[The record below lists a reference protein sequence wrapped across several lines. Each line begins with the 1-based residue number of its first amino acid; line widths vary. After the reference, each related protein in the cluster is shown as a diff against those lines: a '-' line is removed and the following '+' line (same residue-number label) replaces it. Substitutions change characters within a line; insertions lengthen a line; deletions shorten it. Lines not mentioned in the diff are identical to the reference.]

1 MEILL
6 TGKLS
11 AISAGFCNDLCSQH
25 KVILASEDVNKDN
38 VGKTAIPFNI
48 TTDSEKFPRL
58 FRSYNIGTVIFFSEA
73 AEGVRKSSDEL
84 SRLENVLKNC
94 VEFDVPKVIFV
105 SSTSVYSEMLE
116 PNESSQ
122 ILPKD
127 SIEVQLSA
135 CEQLCTYYR
144 ENESLSVLV
153 LHVPYL
159 YGYGE
164 NTSAVSDLV
173 KQAVDRASI
182 RFPGSREQ
190 SCEYLSQ
197 EDFSGLIT
205 RFIDDWPTRPVINVP
220 GGSTY
225 SFSGLG
231 VEFIKLIPTLRIS
244 YAGGNKA
251 IPAPIKA
258 EIPRREYDWVP
269 VINIADDLPRLIRE
283 YSNRY
288 ESEKG
293 SLSRRIKAYIARN
306 KIVIILAE
314 LIFGF
319 LIMELL
325 NSLTSTM
332 VQFQYVDFRL
342 LYVLVIATLHG
353 LSPGMA
359 ASGLACVSM
368 LISYS
373 QLNMDWR
380 FLLYNIDN
388 WLPFACYLTIAAIAG
403 YTKDKYRNEL
413 TYIEN
418 ENNAL
423 EERYFFLNELY
434 GEALK
439 NKGEF
444 KAQILSYSGSFGRIY
459 EVARRLNSLLPEVIF
474 KEAIGA
480 LEELLINQTISI
492 YTVTEDSA
500 YARLAVC
507 SQKMSLRA
515 PKSLKLSNYGEMIEA
530 LRDGE
535 VWSNSE
541 QYADYPDYCAGLFRD
556 NKPVLLILIQKVKFE
571 QMAMYYQN
579 LIRVLCGLIQVS
591 LLRAYENNERLESE
605 RYITGTRIIN
615 KEHFNMLL
623 EAEKAMAEKEI
634 AEFSLLH
641 IFCRKEERGN
651 TSEAVLNTLRGTDY
665 IGLGADEELYVILSQ
680 AGRLNIDIIAHRLHE
695 AGIIFEVTDKIG
707 DEIQVEMIDN

>member
-1 MEILL
+1 LELLL
-6 TGKLS
+6 TGRLS
-11 AISAGFCNDLCSQH
+11 AISAGFCNNLCNQH
-25 KVILASEDVNKDN
+25 KVVLASDDVNKDN

-48 TTDSEKFPRL
+48 KTDSDKFAKL

-73 AEGVRKSSDEL
+73 AEGIRQNSGEL
-84 SRLENVLKNC
+84 SRLENVLKAC
-94 VEFDVPKVIFV
+94 VEFDVGKFIYV
-105 SSTSVYSEMLE
+105 SSTSVYSGALK
-116 PNESSQ
+116 PDESSV
-122 ILPKD
+122 IVPND
-127 SIEVQLSA
+127 SLGVELAA
-135 CEQLCTYYR
+135 CEQLCDFYR
-144 ENESLSVLV
+144 ANEGISVV
-153 LHVPYL
+153 VMHVPYL

-164 NTSAVSDLV
+164 NTSVVADLV
-173 KQAVDRASI
+173 KQAVDRASV

-190 SCEYLSQ
+190 ICEYLSQ
-197 EDFSGLIT
+197 EDFSGLII
-205 RFIDDWPTRPVINVP
+205 RIIDDWPIFNVINVS
-220 GGSTY
+220 GGCSY

-244 YAGGNKA
+244 YASGNKSV
-251 IPAPIKA
+251 PALIKA
-258 EIPRREYDWVP
+258 DLPRNEYDWVP
-269 VINIADDLPRLIRE
+269 VINVADDLPRLIRE

-288 ESEKG
+288 DSEKG
-293 SLSRRIKAYIARN
+293 NFAKRVKAFMARN
-306 KIVIILAE
+306 KIVVIICE

-319 LIMELL
+319 LMMELL
-325 NSLTSTM
+325 NKFTSTM

-342 LYVLVIATLHG
+342 LYVVIIATLHG
-353 LSPGMA
+353 LGAGISA
-359 ASGLACVSM
+359 AGLACVSM
-368 LISYS
+368 VISYS
-373 QLNMDWR
+373 EINMDWR

-413 TYIEN
+413 LYIEN

-480 LEELLINQTISI
+480 MEELLINQTISI
-492 YTVTEDSA
+492 YTMSEESG

-507 SQKMSLRA
+507 SQKMNLRA
-515 PKSLKLSNYGEMIEA
+515 PKSLKLGDYAEMIEA
-530 LRDGE
+530 LRDGD

-541 QYADYPDYCAGLFRD
+541 QYADYPDYCAALFREG
-556 NKPVLLILIQKVKFE
+556 KPVLLIMIQKVKFE

-591 LLRAYENNERLESE
+591 LLRAYEYNERWESE
-605 RYITGTRIIN
+605 RYLTGTRIIN
-615 KEHFNMLL
+615 KNHFKMLL
-623 EAEKAMAEKEI
+623 EAEKAMSEKEI

-641 IFCRKEERGN
+641 IFCQAEEWGN
-651 TSEAVLNTLRGTDY
+651 VSETVINTLRGTDY
-665 IGLGADEELYVILSQ
+665 IGIGEDDEMYAILSQ
-680 AGRLNIDIIAHRLHE
+680 AGRMNIDIIAHRLRE
-695 AGIIFEVTDKIG
+695 TGIIFEVTDKIA
-707 DEIQVEMIDN
+707 VTA

>member
-1 MEILL
+1 MTFLELL
-6 TGKLS
+6 FTGKLS
-11 AISAGFCNDLCSQH
+11 SISAGFCNNLCTQH

-38 VGKTAIPFNI
+38 VGKTAIPFSVKS
-48 TTDSEKFPRL
+48 DSDKFAKL
-58 FRSYNIGTVIFFSEA
+58 FRSYNFETVIFFSES
-73 AEGVRKSSDEL
+73 AEGIRKNSGEL
-84 SRLENVLKNC
+84 GRLENVLKAC
-94 VEFDVPKVIFV
+94 VEFDVGKVIYI
-105 SSTSVYSEMLE
+105 SSTSVYSGTFKAD
-116 PNESSQ
+116 ESTK
-122 ILPKD
+122 IVPAD
-127 SIEVQLSA
+127 SYSVELAA
-135 CEQLCTYYR
+135 CEQLCDFYR
-144 ENESLSVLV
+144 ANEGLSVV
-153 LHVPYL
+153 ILHVPYL

-164 NTSAVSDLV
+164 NSSVVAALV

-190 SCEYLSQ
+190 ICEYLSQ
-197 EDFSGLIT
+197 EDLSGLLMRIV
-205 RFIDDWPTRPVINVP
+205 DDWPNHEVINVP
-220 GGSTY
+220 GGSAF

-244 YAGGNKA
+244 YAGGNKT
-251 IPAPIKA
+251 IPAPISA
-258 EIPRREYDWVP
+258 EIPRKEYDWVP
-269 VINIADDLPRLIRE
+269 TLNIADDLPRLIRE

-293 SLSRRIKAYIARN
+293 NIIKRIKAYAARN
-306 KIVIILAE
+306 KIVVIIAE
-314 LIFGF
+314 LLFGF

-325 NSLTSTM
+325 NTLTTTM

-342 LYVLVIATLHG
+342 LYVVVIATLHG
-353 LSPGMA
+353 LGAGMA
-359 ASGLACVSM
+359 ASALACVSM
-368 LISYS
+368 IISYS
-373 QLNMDWR
+373 QLSMDWR

-388 WLPFACYLTIAAIAG
+388 WLPFACYLIIAAIAG
-403 YTKDKYRNEL
+403 YTKDKYRNQL
-413 TYIEN
+413 MFLEN

-480 LEELLINQTISI
+480 MEELLLNQTISI
-492 YTVTEDSA
+492 YTINEDSG

-507 SQKMSLRA
+507 SQKMNLRA
-515 PKSLKLSNYGEMIEA
+515 PKSLKLDNYSDIIES

-535 VWSNSE
+535 VWSNNI
-541 QYADYPDYCAGLFRD
+541 QYADNPDYCAAVFREG
-556 NKPVLLILIQKVKFE
+556 KPVVLIMIQKVKFE

-591 LLRAYENNERLESE
+591 LLRAYEHNERWESE

-615 KEHFNMLL
+615 KEHFKMLL

-641 IFCRKEERGN
+641 IFCDTNDRGN
-651 TSEAVLNTLRGTDY
+651 ISETVLNTLRGTDY
-665 IGLGADEELYVILSQ
+665 IGLGEDEEIYVILSQ
-680 AGRLNIDIIAHRLHE
+680 AGRVNIDIIAHRLRE

-707 DEIQVEMIDN
+707 AA

>member
-1 MEILL
+1 MELLL
-6 TGKLS
+6 TGRLS
-11 AISAGFCNDLCSQH
+11 SISAGFCNNLCTGH
-25 KVILASEDVNKDN
+25 KVVLASEDINKDN
-38 VGKTAIPFNI
+38 VGKSAIPFLI
-48 TTDSEKFPRL
+48 KTDSDKFVKL
-58 FRSYNIGTVIFFSEA
+58 FHSYNFGTVIFFSDS
-73 AEGVRKSSDEL
+73 AEGIRKSSGEL
-84 SRLENVLKNC
+84 GRLENVLKAC
-94 VEFDVPKVIFV
+94 VEFDVGKVIYI
-105 SSTSVYSEMLE
+105 SSTSVYAGSYKADENTKIV
-116 PNESSQ
+116 PA
-122 ILPKD
+122 D
-127 SIEVQLSA
+127 SHSVELAA
-135 CEQLCTYYR
+135 CEQLCDFYR
-144 ENESLSVLV
+144 ENEGLSIVV

-164 NTSAVSDLV
+164 NSSIVSDLV

-182 RFPGSREQ
+182 RFFGSREQ
-190 SCEYLSQ
+190 ICEYLSQ
-197 EDFSGLIT
+197 EDFSGLIM
-205 RFIDDWPTRPVINVP
+205 RIVDDWPERNLINVP
-220 GGSTY
+220 GGSAF

-244 YAGGNKA
+244 YAGGNKSL
-251 IPAPIKA
+251 PASVIA
-258 EIPRREYDWVP
+258 EVPRKEYDWVP
-269 VINIADDLPRLIRE
+269 TINIADDLPRLIRE
-283 YSNRY
+283 YSNRF
-288 ESEKG
+288 ESERGGIARK
-293 SLSRRIKAYIARN
+293 IKAYAARN
-306 KIVIILAE
+306 KIIVIIAE
-314 LIFGF
+314 LMFGF

-325 NSLTSTM
+325 NNLTATM

-342 LYVLVIATLHG
+342 LYVVVIATLHG
-353 LSPGMA
+353 LGAGMS
-359 ASGLACVSM
+359 ASALACISL

-373 QLNMDWR
+373 QLNMDWS

-388 WLPFACYLTIAAIAG
+388 WLPFACYLIIAAIAG

-413 TYIEN
+413 LFLEN

-480 LEELLINQTISI
+480 MEELLINQTISI
-492 YTVTEDSA
+492 YTINEDSG

-507 SQKMSLRA
+507 SQKITLRA
-515 PKSLKLSNYGEMIEA
+515 TKSLKLESFSDMIEA

-541 QYADYPDYCAGLFRD
+541 QYADYPDYCAGIFREG
-556 NKPVLLILIQKVKFE
+556 KPVVLILIQKVKFE

-591 LLRAYENNERLESE
+591 LLRAYEYNERLESE

-615 KEHFNMLL
+615 KEHFKMLL

-641 IFCRKEERGN
+641 IFCDTDDRLSV
-651 TSEAVLNTLRGTDY
+651 SEAVLNTLRGTDY
-665 IGLGADEELYVILSQ
+665 IGLGEDDELYVILSQ
-680 AGRLNIDIIAHRLHE
+680 ACRMNIDIIAHRLRE
-695 AGIIFEVTDKIG
+695 AGIIFELTDKT
-707 DEIQVEMIDN
+707 V

>member
-1 MEILL
+1 M
-6 TGKLS
+6 
-11 AISAGFCNDLCSQH
+11 
-25 KVILASEDVNKDN
+25 
-38 VGKTAIPFNI
+38 
-48 TTDSEKFPRL
+48 
-58 FRSYNIGTVIFFSEA
+58 
-73 AEGVRKSSDEL
+73 
-84 SRLENVLKNC
+84 
-94 VEFDVPKVIFV
+94 PKVIYV
-105 SSTSVYSEMLE
+105 SSTSVYSGALDPDEE
-116 PNESSQ
+116 TP
-122 ILPKD
+122 IVPVD
-127 SIEVQLSA
+127 SRNVELLA
-135 CEQLCTYYR
+135 CEQLCDYYR
-144 ENESLSVLV
+144 ENESLSIVV

-164 NTSAVSDLV
+164 NSSVVADLV

-190 SCEYLSQ
+190 SCEFLSQ
-197 EDFSGLIT
+197 EDFSGLIL
-205 RFIDDWPTRPVINVP
+205 RFIDDWPSHKVINVP
-220 GGSTY
+220 GGSAF
-225 SFSGLG
+225 SFSALGL
-231 VEFIKLIPTLRIS
+231 EFIKLIPTLRIS

-251 IPAPIKA
+251 APVIVKS
-258 EIPRREYDWVP
+258 ELPRREYDWIP
-269 VINIADDLPRLIRE
+269 TINIADELPRLIRE

-293 SLSRRIKAYIARN
+293 NVVRRIKAYAARN
-306 KIVIILAE
+306 KLVIVMAE

-325 NSLTSTM
+325 NNLTATM

-342 LYVLVIATLHG
+342 LYVIVIATLHG
-353 LSPGMA
+353 LGAGISA
-359 ASGLACVSM
+359 AGLACVSM

-373 QLNMDWR
+373 KLNMDWR

-388 WLPFACYLTIAAIAG
+388 WLPFACYLMIAAIAG
-403 YTKDKYRNEL
+403 YTKNRYRNDITALER
-413 TYIEN
+413 

-474 KEAIGA
+474 KESIGA

-492 YTVTEDSA
+492 YTVKENSGF
-500 YARLAVC
+500 ARLAVC
-507 SQKMSLRA
+507 SQKMVLRA
-515 PKSLKLSNYGEMIEA
+515 PKSIKLSNYIDMVDS

-541 QYADYPDYCAGLFRD
+541 QYAEYPDYCAGIFRD
-556 NKPVLLILIQKVKFE
+556 GKPVLLIMIQKVKFE

-591 LLRAYENNERLESE
+591 LLRAYEYNERIENE
-605 RYITGTRIIN
+605 RYLPGTRIIN

-641 IFCRKEERGN
+641 VYSQPDER
-651 TSEAVLNTLRGTDY
+651 TAVSETILNTLRGSDY
-665 IGLGADEELYVILSQ
+665 IGIGEDEEMYIILSQ
-680 AGRLNIDIIAHRLHE
+680 AGRKNIDIIAHRLRE
-695 AGIIFEVTDKIG
+695 AGIIFEITDRIG
-707 DEIQVEMIDN
+707 GAA